1 MLVPIGPSEPRMR
14 RRASDYSISRS
25 AFRTSAAAWV
35 SIRNPTGGP
44 PSRSTSPWI
53 SLPGIR
59 KSNMS
64 IRILLADDHRI
75 LREGLRSLLAQQPD
89 VSVVGEASGGEEV
102 VALARQLRPDVV
114 IMDVVMPA
122 PDGVPATRLIRE
134 ELPATKVIALSM
146 HSDRRF
152 VSEMVRAGAQGYL
165 VKDSAFE
172 ELNQAVRTVMAD
184 RPYLSAAI
192 TGTLVEDF
200 VRQASSQERTPLSPL
215 HMLTAR
221 EQEVLRLLADGK
233 RVKEIAHMLNIST
246 KTVESHR
253 QNVMDKLEIHS
264 TIELTRYALREGLTS
279 I

>member
-1 MLVPIGPSEPRMR
+1 
-14 RRASDYSISRS
+14 
-25 AFRTSAAAWV
+25 
-35 SIRNPTGGP
+35 
-44 PSRSTSPWI
+44 
-53 SLPGIR
+53 
-59 KSNMS
+59 MS

-75 LREGLRSLLAQQPD
+75 LREGLRSLLAQQPGIT
-89 VSVVGEASGGEEV
+89 VVGEASDGESA
-102 VALARQLRPDVV
+102 VALARDLRPDLV
-114 IMDVVMPA
+114 IMDVVMPGL
-122 PDGVPATRLIRE
+122 DGVAATRRIRAE
-134 ELPATKVIALSM
+134 CPDTRVIALSM

-152 VSEMVRAGAQGYL
+152 VSEMLRAGALGYL

-172 ELNQAVRTVMAD
+172 ELSLAVKTVMAN

-200 VRQASSQERTPLSPL
+200 VRQASTQGRPPLSPMQ
-215 HMLTAR
+215 MLTAR

-233 RVKEIAHMLNIST
+233 RVKEIAHVLTIRA

-253 QNVMDKLEIHS
+253 QNIMDKLEIHS

>member
-1 MLVPIGPSEPRMR
+1 
-14 RRASDYSISRS
+14 
-25 AFRTSAAAWV
+25 
-35 SIRNPTGGP
+35 
-44 PSRSTSPWI
+44 
-53 SLPGIR
+53 
-59 KSNMS
+59 MS

-89 VSVVGEASGGEEV
+89 VTVVGEASDGDAV
-102 VALARQLRPDVV
+102 IALARELRPDLV
-114 IMDVVMPA
+114 IMDVVMPGT
-122 PDGVPATRLIRE
+122 DGIAATRQIRAE
-134 ELPATKVIALSM
+134 CPATKVIALSM

-152 VSEMVRAGAQGYL
+152 VSEMIRAGALGYL

-172 ELNQAVRTVMAD
+172 ELNQAVRAVMAN
-184 RPYLSAAI
+184 RPYLSAVI

-200 VRQASSQERTPLSPL
+200 VRQMSAAERPPVSPL
-215 HMLTAR
+215 HLLTVR

-233 RVKEIAHMLNIST
+233 RVKEIAHLLNISA

-253 QNVMDKLEIHS
+253 QNIMDKLEIHS

>member
-1 MLVPIGPSEPRMR
+1 M
-14 RRASDYSISRS
+14 
-25 AFRTSAAAWV
+25 
-35 SIRNPTGGP
+35 N
-44 PSRSTSPWI
+44 
-53 SLPGIR
+53 
-59 KSNMS
+59 

-89 VSVVGEASGGEEV
+89 FTVVGEASDGETV
-102 VALARQLRPDVV
+102 VALARELRPDLV
-114 IMDVVMPA
+114 IMDVVMPGV
-122 PDGVPATRLIRE
+122 DGIAATRQIRAE
-134 ELPATKVIALSM
+134 CPDTRVIALSM

-152 VSEMVRAGAQGYL
+152 VSEMVRAGALGYL

-172 ELNQAVRTVMAD
+172 ELTQAVRSVIAN
-184 RPYLSAAI
+184 RPYLSAVI

-200 VRQASSQERTPLSPL
+200 VRQTNAMERPSVSPL
-215 HMLTAR
+215 QMLTGR

-233 RVKEIAHMLNIST
+233 RVKEIAHLLTISS

-253 QNVMDKLEIHS
+253 QNIMDKLEIHS

>member
-1 MLVPIGPSEPRMR
+1 
-14 RRASDYSISRS
+14 
-25 AFRTSAAAWV
+25 
-35 SIRNPTGGP
+35 
-44 PSRSTSPWI
+44 
-53 SLPGIR
+53 
-59 KSNMS
+59 MS

-89 VSVVGEASGGEEV
+89 FSVVGEAADGQQA
-102 VALARQLRPDVV
+102 VALARDLRPDLI
-114 IMDVVMPA
+114 IMDVVMPGM
-122 PDGVPATRLIRE
+122 DGVEATRTIRAE
-134 ELPATKVIALSM
+134 VPHSKIIALSM

-152 VSEMVRAGAQGYL
+152 VSEMVRAGALGYL

-172 ELNQAVRTVMAD
+172 ELNQAVRAVMQN

-200 VRQASSQERTPLSPL
+200 VRQASLGERPAVSPL
-215 HMLTAR
+215 QMLTAR
-221 EQEVLRLLADGK
+221 EQEVLRLLADGR
-233 RVKEIAHMLNIST
+233 RVKEIAHHLGISV

-253 QNVMDKLEIHS
+253 QNIMDKLEIHS